1 MRALDYT
8 AEQHLGT
15 RLQTAETLAGDGVRR
30 IDRTV
35 DVVVVG
41 AGPGGLVTGHVL
53 ASAGMSVLVLEAG
66 EFWPFREF
74 RRDQTWANEH
84 LYQEKGTRIAKGNT
98 AIPVASGRGVGGG
111 TLVNSGISFR
121 APDRILDDWLERF
134 GAEIW
139 APTHRDEVFEEV
151 EEAIGVAPTDPS
163 IAGTN
168 AEIARR
174 GFEGLGVEHGYMPRN
189 TPGCSGC
196 GTCQTGCPTGGKAS
210 SDLNWLPEM
219 LRNGGELYADTR
231 VEELIVENGRAVGV
245 RGVTRSPE
253 TDDAVAEVDVDADR
267 VVLACG
273 AIHTPMMLQ
282 RQGLA
287 NSSGHVGANLHIHP
301 AVSALARMPDEVE
314 IWKGA
319 TQGYYAHHPSD
330 PNVLAETFSGPPEML
345 YTPGAEIGHE
355 GMQFLYDL
363 PRIAGCGAMIRDTT
377 SGYVEPDGWSADI
390 TYFVED
396 EDAERLRKAFQFLSD
411 MFFEAG
417 AEDVQ
422 PLLRGAD
429 FIASR
434 QRARQTIAD
443 AAAPADF
450 TIYSS
455 HPHGTC
461 RMSAD
466 PDRGVVRPDDG
477 ETHDVDNLHI
487 TDASVFPTALGVN
500 PQVTIMGTSL
510 QLARAIVERG

>member
-1 MRALDYT
+1 MKPLDYT
-8 AEQHLGT
+8 AEHHLGE
-15 RLQTAETLAGDGVRR
+15 RLQTAATLEGRGVRR
-30 IDRTV
+30 IDRDV
-35 DVVVVG
+35 DAVVVG
-41 AGPGGLVTGHVL
+41 AGPGGLVTGKAL
-53 ASAGMSVLVLEAG
+53 AAAGLSVLVLEAG
-66 EFWPFREF
+66 EFWRFREF
-74 RRDQTWANEH
+74 KRDQTWANDH
-84 LYQEKGTRIAKGNT
+84 LYQEKGTRVAKGNT

-121 APDRILDDWLERF
+121 APDRILDDWYERF

-139 APTHRDEVFEEV
+139 APNHRDEVFEEV
-151 EEAIGVAPTDPS
+151 EEAIGVAPTDPA
-163 IAGTN
+163 IAGIN

-174 GFEGLGVEHGYMPRN
+174 GFEGLGVDHGYMPRN
-189 TPGCSGC
+189 TPGCAGC

-219 LRNGGELYADTR
+219 LREGGELYADTR
-231 VEELIVENGRAVGV
+231 VEEIKVQNGRAIGV
-245 RGVTRSPE
+245 RGVTRAPDSDE
-253 TDDAVAEVDVDADR
+253 AVAEIDVDADR

-273 AIHTPMMLQ
+273 AIYTPMLLQ
-282 RQGLA
+282 KQGLA

-301 AVSALARMPDEVE
+301 AVSVLARMPEDVE

-319 TQGYYAHHPSD
+319 TQGYYAHHPED

-345 YTPGAEIGHE
+345 YTPGAGVGRE
-355 GMQFLYDL
+355 GTEFLYDL
-363 PRIAGCGAMIRDTT
+363 RRIAGSGALIRDTT

-390 TYFVED
+390 TYFVND
-396 EDAERLRKAFQFLSD
+396 EDVERLRKGFQFLVD

-429 FIASR
+429 FMASHRRTR
-434 QRARQTIAD
+434 QRVAD
-443 AAAPADF
+443 AAGPGDF
-450 TIYSS
+450 TIYAS

-466 PDRGVVRPDDG
+466 PERGVVHPADG

-487 TDASVFPTALGVN
+487 TDASVFPTAPGVN
-500 PQVTIMGTSL
+500 PQVTIMGTAL
-510 QLARAIVERG
+510 QLARAIAAKG